1 MIKNFKWVV
10 LVSLTFMACTK
21 DDTTTTGEAPVTAG
35 TADFSK
41 YVAIGDSFAAGYS
54 DGALFKKGQENS
66 YPNLLA
72 QQFAAAGGGVFTT
85 PFMAADNVGG
95 FSAGGVQVVSQ
106 RLYLESSSGTPTPT
120 LVPGV
125 SANTLTERLTGTFNN
140 LGIPGAKSFH
150 LLFNGYAPLNP
161 YFKRIASSTTA
172 TVLGDAL
179 SQNPTFFSLWIGG
192 NDELGYATNG
202 GVPTSQDAVNGNDLT
217 PTATFTNAYNTLVS
231 QLAANGRKGV
241 VANLPYVTALPY
253 FKTVPHNPLSN
264 SVLGSGNAV
273 VGLATINALNTQL
286 YGPLKAALSAV
297 GGSGRIE
304 LLSTT
309 TSNPLLIKDE
319 SLPDL
324 SVQLTAAFSSTLG
337 QTNAAIYGAVFGQA
351 RQAKPTDLVLLPT
364 QGAIG
369 AAPTASDSGLLNPVT
384 LLPIAP
390 SAPLNK
396 FGITFPLQD
405 KHILIPSEI
414 DEIRLATNA
423 YNTVI
428 QAAATANNLAFV
440 DAKSV
445 MDQLSTT
452 GIDFN
457 SYNMTSTYVT
467 GGAFS
472 LDGVHPSARGYALIT
487 NLFIDAINAKYG
499 STLKKKDG
507 RDYQILFPKVI
518 N

>member
-10 LVSLTFMACTK
+10 LVSLTFMACTN
-21 DDTTTTGEAPVTAG
+21 DDTTTTGEAPVSAG

-41 YVAIGDSFAAGYS
+41 YVALGDSFAAGYS

-72 QQFAAAGGGVFTT
+72 QQFAAAGGGVFSS

-95 FSAGGVQVVSQ
+95 FSSGGTQVVSQ
-106 RLYLESSSGTPTPT
+106 RLYLETSNNTPT

-140 LGIPGAKSFH
+140 MGIPGAKSFH

-161 YFKRIASSTTA
+161 YFKRMASSTTA

-179 SQNPTFFSLWIGG
+179 AQNPTFFSLWIGG

-217 PTATFTNAYNTLVS
+217 PTATFTSAYNTLAS

-253 FKTVPHNPLSN
+253 FTAVPYNAVPLNAATATQLNSGYAQYNGGLAVAQTMGLITAAEKTRRTITFAA
-264 SVLGSGNAV
+264 GQNAV
-273 VGLATINALNTQL
+273 VMVDSYLTNLSALGLPSYRQATSADLLVLPSRSIIGTTVGGNPAQVN
-286 YGPLKAALSAV
+286 GVSVPLEDKWVLSADEVAEVKAA
-297 GGSGRIE
+297 
-304 LLSTT
+304 
-309 TSNPLLIKDE
+309 
-319 SLPDL
+319 
-324 SVQLTAAFSSTLG
+324 
-337 QTNAAIYGAVFGQA
+337 
-351 RQAKPTDLVLLPT
+351 TD
-364 QGAIG
+364 
-369 AAPTASDSGLLNPVT
+369 
-384 LLPIAP
+384 
-390 SAPLNK
+390 
-396 FGITFPLQD
+396 
-405 KHILIPSEI
+405 
-414 DEIRLATNA
+414 A
-423 YNTVI
+423 YNLVI

-452 GIDFN
+452 GINFN
-457 SYNMTSTYVT
+457 TYNMTSTYVT
-467 GGAFS
+467 GGSFS

-507 RDYQILFPKVI
+507 RDFQILYPKVI

>member
-10 LVSLTFMACTK
+10 LVSLTFMACTN
-21 DDTTTTGEAPVTAG
+21 DDTVTTGEAPVTAG

-41 YVAIGDSFAAGYS
+41 YVALGDSFAAGYS

-72 QQFAAAGGGVFTT
+72 QQFAAAGGGVFTS

-106 RLYLESSSGTPTPT
+106 RLYLESSSGSPTPT

-125 SANTLTERLTGTFNN
+125 SANTLTERLTGSFNN
-140 LGIPGAKSFH
+140 MGIPGAKSFH

-161 YFKRIASSTTA
+161 YFKRMASSLTA

-179 SQNPTFFSLWIGG
+179 AQNPTFFSLWIGG

-202 GVPTSQDAVNGNDLT
+202 GDATLDQLT
-217 PTATFTNAYNTLVS
+217 PTANFTAAYNALAT

-253 FKTVPHNPLSN
+253 FTAVPFNAVPLNAATATQLN
-264 SVLGSGNAV
+264 SGYAQYNGGLALAQNAGLITAAERTRRTITFSAGQNAV
-273 VGLATINALNTQL
+273 VMVDSYLTNLSALGLPSYRQATSADLLVLPSRSIIGTTVGGNPAQVN
-286 YGPLKAALSAV
+286 GVSVPLEDKWVLSSDEVAEVKAA
-297 GGSGRIE
+297 
-304 LLSTT
+304 
-309 TSNPLLIKDE
+309 
-319 SLPDL
+319 
-324 SVQLTAAFSSTLG
+324 
-337 QTNAAIYGAVFGQA
+337 
-351 RQAKPTDLVLLPT
+351 TD
-364 QGAIG
+364 
-369 AAPTASDSGLLNPVT
+369 S
-384 LLPIAP
+384 
-390 SAPLNK
+390 
-396 FGITFPLQD
+396 
-405 KHILIPSEI
+405 
-414 DEIRLATNA
+414 
-423 YNTVI
+423 YNLVI

-440 DAKSV
+440 DAKTV

-452 GIDFN
+452 GINFN
-457 SYNMTSTYVT
+457 TYNMTSTYVT
-467 GGAFS
+467 GGSFS

-507 RDYQILFPKVI
+507 RDFEILFPKVI

>member
-10 LVSLTFMACTK
+10 LVSLTFMACTN

-41 YVAIGDSFAAGYS
+41 YVALGDSFAAGYS

-72 QQFAAAGGGVFTT
+72 QQFAAAGGGVFSS

-95 FSAGGVQVVSQ
+95 FSSGGTQVVSQ
-106 RLYLESSSGTPTPT
+106 RLYLETSNNTPT

-140 LGIPGAKSFH
+140 MGIPGAKSFH

-161 YFKRIASSTTA
+161 YFKRMASSTTA

-179 SQNPTFFSLWIGG
+179 AQNPTFFSLWIGG

-217 PTATFTNAYNTLVS
+217 PTATFTSAYNTLAS

-253 FKTVPHNPLSN
+253 FTAVPYNAVPLNAATATQLNSGYAQYNGGLAVAQSMGLITAAEKTKRTITFAA
-264 SVLGSGNAV
+264 GQNAV
-273 VGLATINALNTQL
+273 VMVDSYLTNLSALGLPSYRQATSADLLVLPSRSIIGTTVGGNPAQVN
-286 YGPLKAALSAV
+286 GVSVPLEDKWVLSVDEVAEVKAA
-297 GGSGRIE
+297 
-304 LLSTT
+304 
-309 TSNPLLIKDE
+309 
-319 SLPDL
+319 
-324 SVQLTAAFSSTLG
+324 
-337 QTNAAIYGAVFGQA
+337 
-351 RQAKPTDLVLLPT
+351 TD
-364 QGAIG
+364 
-369 AAPTASDSGLLNPVT
+369 S
-384 LLPIAP
+384 
-390 SAPLNK
+390 
-396 FGITFPLQD
+396 
-405 KHILIPSEI
+405 
-414 DEIRLATNA
+414 

-452 GIDFN
+452 GINFN
-457 SYNMTSTYVT
+457 TYNMTSTYVT

-487 NLFIDAINAKYG
+487 NMFIDAINAKYG

-507 RDYQILFPKVI
+507 RDFQILYPKVI

>member
-10 LVSLTFMACTK
+10 LVSLTFMACTN
-21 DDTTTTGEAPVTAG
+21 DDTTTTGEAPVSAG

-41 YVAIGDSFAAGYS
+41 YVALGDSFAAGYS

-72 QQFAAAGGGVFTT
+72 QQFAAAGGGVFSS
-85 PFMAADNVGG
+85 PFMAPDNVGG
-95 FSAGGVQVVSQ
+95 FSSGGTQVVSQ
-106 RLYLESSSGTPTPT
+106 RLYLETSNNTPT

-140 LGIPGAKSFH
+140 MGIPGAKSFH

-161 YFKRIASSTTA
+161 YFKRMASSTTA

-179 SQNPTFFSLWIGG
+179 AQNPTFFSLWIGG

-217 PTATFTNAYNTLVS
+217 PTATFTSAYNTLAS

-253 FKTVPHNPLSN
+253 FTAVPYNAVPLNAATATQLNSGYAQYNGGLAVAQSMGLITAAEKTKRTITFAA
-264 SVLGSGNAV
+264 GQNAV
-273 VGLATINALNTQL
+273 VMIDSYLTNLSALGLPSYRQATSADLLVLPSRSIIGTTVGGNPAQVN
-286 YGPLKAALSAV
+286 GVSVPLEDKWVLSADEVAEVKAA
-297 GGSGRIE
+297 
-304 LLSTT
+304 
-309 TSNPLLIKDE
+309 
-319 SLPDL
+319 
-324 SVQLTAAFSSTLG
+324 
-337 QTNAAIYGAVFGQA
+337 
-351 RQAKPTDLVLLPT
+351 TD
-364 QGAIG
+364 
-369 AAPTASDSGLLNPVT
+369 S
-384 LLPIAP
+384 
-390 SAPLNK
+390 
-396 FGITFPLQD
+396 
-405 KHILIPSEI
+405 
-414 DEIRLATNA
+414 

-452 GIDFN
+452 GINFN
-457 SYNMTSTYVT
+457 TYNMTSTYVT
-467 GGAFS
+467 GGSFS

-507 RDYQILFPKVI
+507 RDFQILYPKVI

>member
-10 LVSLTFMACTK
+10 LVSLTFMACTN
-21 DDTTTTGEAPVTAG
+21 DDTDTTGEAPVTSG

-41 YVAIGDSFAAGYS
+41 YVALGDSFAAGFS

-72 QQFAAAGGGVFTT
+72 QQFAAAGGGVFTS

-95 FSAGGVQVVSQ
+95 FSAGGVQVVSP
-106 RLYLESSSGTPTPT
+106 RLYLDTATNTPTPVT
-120 LVPGV
+120 GV
-125 SANTLTERLTGTFNN
+125 SANTLTERLTGSFNN
-140 LGIPGAKSFH
+140 MGIPGAKSFH

-161 YFKRIASSTTA
+161 YFKRMASSLTA

-179 SQNPTFFSLWIGG
+179 AQNPTFFSLWIGG
-192 NDELGYATNG
+192 NDALGYSLNG

-217 PTATFTNAYNTLVS
+217 PTATFTASYNALAT
-231 QLAANGRKGV
+231 QLSASGRKGV

-253 FKTVPHNPLSN
+253 FTTVPFNAVPLNAATATQLNAGYAQYNGGLAVAQNAGLISAAERTRRTITFAA
-264 SVLGSGNAV
+264 GQNAV
-273 VGLATINALNTQL
+273 VMVDSYLTNLSALGLPSFRQATSADLLVLPSRSIIGT
-286 YGPLKAALSAV
+286 AV
-297 GGSGRIE
+297 GGNPAQINGVSVPLE
-304 LLSTT
+304 DKWVLS
-309 TSNPLLIKDE
+309 SDE
-319 SLPDL
+319 
-324 SVQLTAAFSSTLG
+324 VAEVKAA
-337 QTNAAIYGAVFGQA
+337 
-351 RQAKPTDLVLLPT
+351 TD
-364 QGAIG
+364 
-369 AAPTASDSGLLNPVT
+369 
-384 LLPIAP
+384 
-390 SAPLNK
+390 
-396 FGITFPLQD
+396 
-405 KHILIPSEI
+405 
-414 DEIRLATNA
+414 A
-423 YNTVI
+423 YNLVI
-428 QAAATANNLAFV
+428 QAAATTNNLAFV

-452 GIDFN
+452 GLNFDT
-457 SYNMTSTYVT
+457 YNMTSTYVT

-507 RDYQILFPKVI
+507 RDFEILFPKVI

>member
-10 LVSLTFMACTK
+10 LVSLTFMACTN
-21 DDTTTTGEAPVTAG
+21 DDTVTTGEAPVTAG

-41 YVAIGDSFAAGYS
+41 YVALGDSFAAGYS

-72 QQFAAAGGGVFTT
+72 QQFAAAGGGVFTS

-106 RLYLESSSGTPTPT
+106 RLYLESSSGSPTPT

-125 SANTLTERLTGTFNN
+125 SANTLTERLTGSFNN
-140 LGIPGAKSFH
+140 MGIPGAKSFH

-161 YFKRIASSTTA
+161 YFKRMASSLTA

-179 SQNPTFFSLWIGG
+179 AQNPTFFSLWIGG

-217 PTATFTNAYNTLVS
+217 PTANFTAAYNALAT

-253 FKTVPHNPLSN
+253 FTAVPFNAVPLNAATATQLNAGYAQYNGGLVVAQNAGLISAAERTRRTITFAA
-264 SVLGSGNAV
+264 GQNAV
-273 VGLATINALNTQL
+273 VMVDSYLTNLSALGLPSYRQATSADLLVLPSRSIIGTTVGGNPAQVN
-286 YGPLKAALSAV
+286 GVSVPLEDKWVLSSDEVAEVKAA
-297 GGSGRIE
+297 
-304 LLSTT
+304 
-309 TSNPLLIKDE
+309 
-319 SLPDL
+319 
-324 SVQLTAAFSSTLG
+324 
-337 QTNAAIYGAVFGQA
+337 
-351 RQAKPTDLVLLPT
+351 TD
-364 QGAIG
+364 
-369 AAPTASDSGLLNPVT
+369 S
-384 LLPIAP
+384 
-390 SAPLNK
+390 
-396 FGITFPLQD
+396 
-405 KHILIPSEI
+405 
-414 DEIRLATNA
+414 
-423 YNTVI
+423 YNLVI

-440 DAKSV
+440 DAKTV

-452 GIDFN
+452 GINFN
-457 SYNMTSTYVT
+457 TYNMTSTYVT
-467 GGAFS
+467 GGSFS

-507 RDYQILFPKVI
+507 RDFEILFPKVI

>member
-10 LVSLTFMACTK
+10 LVSLTFIACTN
-21 DDTTTTGEAPVTAG
+21 DDTTTTGETPVTAG
-35 TADFSK
+35 TADFSR
-41 YVAIGDSFAAGYS
+41 YVALGDSFAAGFS

-72 QQFAAAGGGVFTT
+72 QQFAAAGGGVFSS
-85 PFMAADNVGG
+85 PYMAADNVGG
-95 FSAGGVQVVSQ
+95 FSAGGTQVASQ
-106 RLYLESSSGTPTPT
+106 RLYLELSSGNPTPT

-125 SANTLTERLTGTFNN
+125 SANTLTERLTGSFNN
-140 LGIPGAKSFH
+140 MGIPGAKSFH

-161 YFKRIASSTTA
+161 YFKRMASATTA

-179 SQNPTFFSLWIGG
+179 AQNPTFFSLWIGG

-217 PTATFTNAYNTLVS
+217 PTASFTAAYNTLAA
-231 QLAANGRKGV
+231 QLSANGRKGV

-253 FKTVPHNPLSN
+253 FTAVPYSPLTA
-264 SVLGSGNAV
+264 SVLGSGNAAT
-273 VGLATINALNTQL
+273 GLATINALNTQL
-286 YGPLKAALSAV
+286 YGPLKAALNAV
-297 GGSGRIE
+297 GGSGRID

-309 TSNPLLIKDE
+309 VANPLLIKDE
-319 SLPDL
+319 TLTNL
-324 SVQLTAAFSSTLG
+324 SVQLTAAFTPSLG
-337 QTNAAIYGAVFGQA
+337 ATVAAIYGAIFGQA
-351 RQAKPTDLVLLPT
+351 RQTTATDLVLLPT

-369 AAPTASDSGLLNPVT
+369 AAPTASDSGIGV
-384 LLPIAP
+384 AP
-390 SAPLNK
+390 TAPLNK

-405 KHILIPSEI
+405 KHVLVPTEI
-414 DEIRLATNA
+414 AEIKAATDA
-423 YNTVI
+423 YNLVI
-428 QAAATANNLAFV
+428 QAAAIANNLAFV

-445 MDQLSTT
+445 MNQLSTT
-452 GIDFN
+452 GLNFN
-457 SYNMTSTYVT
+457 TYTMTSTYVT
-467 GGAFS
+467 GGSFS
-472 LDGVHPSARGYALIT
+472 LDGVHPGARGYALIA

-507 RDYQILFPKVI
+507 RDYQILYPKVI

>member
-10 LVSLTFMACTK
+10 LVSLTFMACTN

-72 QQFAAAGGGVFTT
+72 QQFAAAGGGVFST

-217 PTATFTNAYNTLVS
+217 PTANFTAAYNAVAT

-253 FKTVPHNPLSN
+253 FTAVPFNPVPLNAATATLLNSGYAQYNGGLALAQNAGLITAAEKTRRTINFAA
-264 SVLGSGNAV
+264 GQNAV
-273 VGLATINALNTQL
+273 VMVDSYLTNLSTLGFPSLRQAT
-286 YGPLKAALSAV
+286 KADLLVLPSRSIIGTAV
-297 GGSGRIE
+297 GG
-304 LLSTT
+304 
-309 TSNPLLIKDE
+309 NPAQVNG
-319 SLPDL
+319 L
-324 SVQLTAAFSSTLG
+324 SVPLEDKWVLSS
-337 QTNAAIYGAVFGQA
+337 NEVAEVKVA
-351 RQAKPTDLVLLPT
+351 TD
-364 QGAIG
+364 
-369 AAPTASDSGLLNPVT
+369 
-384 LLPIAP
+384 
-390 SAPLNK
+390 
-396 FGITFPLQD
+396 
-405 KHILIPSEI
+405 
-414 DEIRLATNA
+414 A
-423 YNTVI
+423 YNLVI

>member
-10 LVSLTFMACTK
+10 LVSLTFMACTN
-21 DDTTTTGEAPVTAG
+21 DDTTTTGETPVTAG

-41 YVAIGDSFAAGYS
+41 YVALGDSFAAGYS

-72 QQFAAAGGGVFTT
+72 QQFAAAGGGVFSS
-85 PFMAADNVGG
+85 PFMAVDNVGG
-95 FSAGGVQVVSQ
+95 FSSGGTQVVSQ

-140 LGIPGAKSFH
+140 MGIPGAKSFH

-161 YFKRIASSTTA
+161 YFKRMASSTTA

-179 SQNPTFFSLWIGG
+179 AQNPTFFSLWIGG

-217 PTATFTNAYNTLVS
+217 PPATFTAAYNTLAS
-231 QLAANGRKGV
+231 QLSANGRKGV

-253 FKTVPHNPLSN
+253 FTAVPYNPLTASI
-264 SVLGSGNAV
+264 LGGGNTATGV
-273 VGLATINALNTQL
+273 ATINALNTQL
-286 YGPLKAALSAV
+286 YGPLQAALNAV
-297 GGSGRIE
+297 GGTGRIN

-309 TSNPLLIKDE
+309 AANPLLIKDE
-319 SLPDL
+319 SLTNL
-324 SVQLTAAFSSTLG
+324 SAQLTAAFTPSLG
-337 QTNAAIYGAVFGQA
+337 AALAGAYGAIFGQA
-351 RQAKPTDLVLLPT
+351 RQATAADLVLLPT

-369 AAPTASDSGLLNPVT
+369 AAPTATDSGLGV
-384 LLPIAP
+384 AP
-390 SAPLNK
+390 AAPLNK

-405 KHILIPSEI
+405 KHVLIPTEI
-414 DEIRLATNA
+414 AEIRAATDS
-423 YNTVI
+423 YNTTI
-428 QAAATANNLAFV
+428 QAAAIANNLAFV

-445 MDQLSTT
+445 MEQLSTT
-452 GIDFN
+452 GINFN
-457 SYNMTSTYVT
+457 TYNMTSTYVT
-467 GGAFS
+467 GGSFS

-487 NLFIDAINAKYG
+487 NMFIDAINAKYG

-507 RDYQILFPKVI
+507 RDFQILYPKVI

>member
-10 LVSLTFMACTK
+10 LVSLTFMACTN

-72 QQFAAAGGGVFTT
+72 QQFAAAGGGVFST

-217 PTATFTNAYNTLVS
+217 PTANLTAAYNALAT

-253 FKTVPHNPLSN
+253 FTAVPFNPVPLNAATATLLNSGYAQYNGGLALAQNAGLITAAEKTRRTINFAA
-264 SVLGSGNAV
+264 GQNAV
-273 VGLATINALNTQL
+273 VMVDSYLTNLSTLGLPSLRQATNADLLVLPSRSIIGT
-286 YGPLKAALSAV
+286 AV
-297 GGSGRIE
+297 GG
-304 LLSTT
+304 
-309 TSNPLLIKDE
+309 NPAQVNG
-319 SLPDL
+319 L
-324 SVQLTAAFSSTLG
+324 SVPLEDKWVLSS
-337 QTNAAIYGAVFGQA
+337 NEVAEVKVA
-351 RQAKPTDLVLLPT
+351 TD
-364 QGAIG
+364 
-369 AAPTASDSGLLNPVT
+369 
-384 LLPIAP
+384 
-390 SAPLNK
+390 
-396 FGITFPLQD
+396 
-405 KHILIPSEI
+405 
-414 DEIRLATNA
+414 A
-423 YNTVI
+423 YNLVI

>member
-1 MIKNFKWVV
+1 
-10 LVSLTFMACTK
+10 MACTN
-21 DDTTTTGEAPVTAG
+21 DDSTTSGEAPVTSG

-41 YVAIGDSFAAGYS
+41 YVALGDSFAAGYS

-125 SANTLTERLTGTFNN
+125 SANTLTERLTGSFNN
-140 LGIPGAKSFH
+140 MGIPGAKSFH

-161 YFKRIASSTTA
+161 YFKRMASSLTA
-172 TVLGDAL
+172 TALGDAL
-179 SQNPTFFSLWIGG
+179 AQNPTFFSLWIGG

-217 PTATFTNAYNTLVS
+217 PTANFTAAYNALAS

-253 FKTVPHNPLSN
+253 FTAVPFNAVPLNAATATQLNAGYAQYNGGLAVAQNAGLISAAERTRRTITFAA
-264 SVLGSGNAV
+264 GQNAV
-273 VGLATINALNTQL
+273 VMVDSYLTNLSALGLPSFRQATSADLLVLPSRSIIGT
-286 YGPLKAALSAV
+286 AV
-297 GGSGRIE
+297 GGNPAQINGVSVPLE
-304 LLSTT
+304 DKWVLS
-309 TSNPLLIKDE
+309 SDE
-319 SLPDL
+319 
-324 SVQLTAAFSSTLG
+324 VAEVKAA
-337 QTNAAIYGAVFGQA
+337 
-351 RQAKPTDLVLLPT
+351 TD
-364 QGAIG
+364 
-369 AAPTASDSGLLNPVT
+369 
-384 LLPIAP
+384 
-390 SAPLNK
+390 
-396 FGITFPLQD
+396 
-405 KHILIPSEI
+405 
-414 DEIRLATNA
+414 A
-423 YNTVI
+423 YNLVI
-428 QAAATANNLAFV
+428 QAAATTNNLAFV

-452 GIDFN
+452 GLNFDT
-457 SYNMTSTYVT
+457 YNMTSTYVT

-507 RDYQILFPKVI
+507 RDFEILFPKVI

>member
-1 MIKNFKWVV
+1 MIKNFKWVL
-10 LVSLTFMACTK
+10 LVSLTFMACTN
-21 DDTTTTGEAPVTAG
+21 DDTTTTGEVPVTAG

-41 YVAIGDSFAAGYS
+41 YVALGDSFAAGFS

-95 FSAGGVQVVSQ
+95 FSAGGVQVVSP
-106 RLYLESSSGTPTPT
+106 RLYLDTATNTPTPVT
-120 LVPGV
+120 GV
-125 SANTLTERLTGTFNN
+125 SANTLTERLTGSFNN
-140 LGIPGAKSFH
+140 MGIPGAKSFH

-161 YFKRIASSTTA
+161 YFKRMASSLTA
-172 TVLGDAL
+172 TALGDAL
-179 SQNPTFFSLWIGG
+179 AQNPTFFSLWIGG

-217 PTATFTNAYNTLVS
+217 PTANFSAAYNTLAT

-253 FKTVPHNPLSN
+253 FTTVPFNAVPLSAATATQLN
-264 SVLGSGNAV
+264 SGYAQYNGGLAVAQSMGLITAAEKTKRTITFAAGQNAV
-273 VGLATINALNTQL
+273 VMVDSYLTNLSALGLPSFRQATSADLLVLPSRSIIGT
-286 YGPLKAALSAV
+286 AV
-297 GGSGRIE
+297 GGNPAQVNGVSVPLE
-304 LLSTT
+304 DKWVLS
-309 TSNPLLIKDE
+309 SDE
-319 SLPDL
+319 
-324 SVQLTAAFSSTLG
+324 VAEVKAA
-337 QTNAAIYGAVFGQA
+337 
-351 RQAKPTDLVLLPT
+351 TD
-364 QGAIG
+364 
-369 AAPTASDSGLLNPVT
+369 
-384 LLPIAP
+384 
-390 SAPLNK
+390 
-396 FGITFPLQD
+396 
-405 KHILIPSEI
+405 
-414 DEIRLATNA
+414 A
-423 YNTVI
+423 YNLVI

-440 DAKSV
+440 DAKTT

-452 GIDFN
+452 GINFN
-457 SYNMTSTYVT
+457 TYTMTSTYVT
-467 GGAFS
+467 GGSFS

-507 RDYQILFPKVI
+507 RDFEILYPRVI

>member
-1 MIKNFKWVV
+1 
-10 LVSLTFMACTK
+10 LVSLTFMACTN

-41 YVAIGDSFAAGYS
+41 YVALGDSFAAGYS

-72 QQFAAAGGGVFTT
+72 QQFAAAGGGVFSS

-95 FSAGGVQVVSQ
+95 FSAGGTQVVSP
-106 RLYLESSSGTPTPT
+106 RLYLDTATNTPTP
-120 LVPGV
+120 VPGV
-125 SANTLTERLTGTFNN
+125 SANTTTERLTGTFNN
-140 LGIPGAKSFH
+140 MGIPGAKSFH

-161 YFKRIASSTTA
+161 YFKRMASSTTA

-179 SQNPTFFSLWIGG
+179 AQNPTFFSLWIGG

-202 GVPTSQDAVNGNDLT
+202 GDATLDQLT
-217 PTATFTNAYNTLVS
+217 PTATFTSAYNTLAS

-253 FKTVPHNPLSN
+253 FTAVPYNAVPLNAATATQLNSGYAQYNGGLAVAQTMGLITAAEKTRRTITFAA
-264 SVLGSGNAV
+264 GQNAV
-273 VGLATINALNTQL
+273 VMVDSYLTNLSALGLPSYRQATSADLLVLPSRSIIGTTVGGNPAQVN
-286 YGPLKAALSAV
+286 GVSVPLEDKWVLSVDEVAEVKAA
-297 GGSGRIE
+297 
-304 LLSTT
+304 
-309 TSNPLLIKDE
+309 
-319 SLPDL
+319 
-324 SVQLTAAFSSTLG
+324 
-337 QTNAAIYGAVFGQA
+337 
-351 RQAKPTDLVLLPT
+351 TD
-364 QGAIG
+364 
-369 AAPTASDSGLLNPVT
+369 S
-384 LLPIAP
+384 
-390 SAPLNK
+390 
-396 FGITFPLQD
+396 
-405 KHILIPSEI
+405 
-414 DEIRLATNA
+414 

-452 GIDFN
+452 GINFN
-457 SYNMTSTYVT
+457 TYNMTSTYVT
-467 GGAFS
+467 GGSFS

-507 RDYQILFPKVI
+507 RDFQILYPKVI

>member
-10 LVSLTFMACTK
+10 LVSLTFMACTN
-21 DDTTTTGEAPVTAG
+21 DDSTTSGEAPVTSG

-72 QQFAAAGGGVFTT
+72 QQFAAARGGVFTT
-85 PFMAADNVGG
+85 PFMAPDNVGG
-95 FSAGGVQVVSQ
+95 FSSGGVQVVSQ

-125 SANTLTERLTGTFNN
+125 SANTITERLTGSFNN
-140 LGIPGAKSFH
+140 MGIPGAKSFH

-202 GVPTSQDAVNGNDLT
+202 GVPTSQDPVNGNDLT
-217 PTATFTNAYNTLVS
+217 PTANFTAAYNALAT
-231 QLAANGRKGV
+231 QLSANGRKGV

-253 FKTVPHNPLSN
+253 FTAVPFNPVPLNAATATQLN
-264 SVLGSGNAV
+264 SGYAQYNGGLALAQNAGLITAAERTRRTITFAAGQNAV
-273 VGLATINALNTQL
+273 VMVDSYLTNLSALGLPSLRQATSADLLVLPSRSIIGTTVGGNPAQIN
-286 YGPLKAALSAV
+286 GVSVPLEDKWVLSSDEVAEVKAA
-297 GGSGRIE
+297 
-304 LLSTT
+304 
-309 TSNPLLIKDE
+309 
-319 SLPDL
+319 
-324 SVQLTAAFSSTLG
+324 
-337 QTNAAIYGAVFGQA
+337 
-351 RQAKPTDLVLLPT
+351 TD
-364 QGAIG
+364 
-369 AAPTASDSGLLNPVT
+369 
-384 LLPIAP
+384 
-390 SAPLNK
+390 
-396 FGITFPLQD
+396 
-405 KHILIPSEI
+405 
-414 DEIRLATNA
+414 A
-423 YNTVI
+423 YNLVI
-428 QAAATANNLAFV
+428 QAAATTNNLAFV

-452 GIDFN
+452 GLNFDT
-457 SYNMTSTYVT
+457 YNMTSTYVT

-507 RDYQILFPKVI
+507 RDFEILFPKVI

>member
-10 LVSLTFMACTK
+10 LVSLTFMACTN
-21 DDTTTTGEAPVTAG
+21 DDTKTTGEAPVTAG
-35 TADFSK
+35 TADFTK
-41 YVAIGDSFAAGYS
+41 YVALGDSFAAGYS

-72 QQFAAAGGGVFTT
+72 QQFAAAGGGVFSS
-85 PFMAADNVGG
+85 PLMAADNVGG
-95 FSAGGVQVVSQ
+95 FSAGGTQVVSQ
-106 RLYLESSSGTPTPT
+106 RLYLETSNNTPT

-125 SANTLTERLTGTFNN
+125 STNTLTERLTGTFNN
-140 LGIPGAKSFH
+140 MGIPGAKSFH

-161 YFKRIASSTTA
+161 YFKRMASSTSA

-202 GVPTSQDAVNGNDLT
+202 GDATLDQLT
-217 PTATFTNAYNTLVS
+217 PTANFTAAYNTLAS
-231 QLAANGRKGV
+231 QLSANGRKGV

-253 FKTVPHNPLSN
+253 FTTVPYNPLTAN
-264 SVLGSGNAV
+264 VLGGGSAATGV
-273 VGLATINALNTQL
+273 ATINALNAQL
-286 YGPLKAALSAV
+286 YGPLQAALNAV
-297 GGSGRIE
+297 GGSGRIN

-309 TSNPLLIKDE
+309 APNPLLIKDE
-319 SLPDL
+319 SLSNL
-324 SVQLTAAFSSTLG
+324 SAQLTAAFTPSLG
-337 QTNAAIYGAVFGQA
+337 AALAGAYGAIFGQA
-351 RQAKPTDLVLLPT
+351 RQTTAADLVLLPT

-369 AAPTASDSGLLNPVT
+369 AAPTALDSGLGV
-384 LLPIAP
+384 AP
-390 SAPLNK
+390 AAPLNK

-405 KHILIPSEI
+405 KHVLIPTEISEI
-414 DEIRLATNA
+414 RTATDS
-423 YNTVI
+423 YNTTI

-445 MDQLSTT
+445 MEQLSTT
-452 GIDFN
+452 GINFN
-457 SYNMTSTYVT
+457 TYNMTSTYVT

-472 LDGVHPSARGYALIT
+472 LDGIHPSARGYALIT
-487 NLFIDAINAKYG
+487 NMFIDAINAKYG

-507 RDYQILFPKVI
+507 RDFQILYPKVI